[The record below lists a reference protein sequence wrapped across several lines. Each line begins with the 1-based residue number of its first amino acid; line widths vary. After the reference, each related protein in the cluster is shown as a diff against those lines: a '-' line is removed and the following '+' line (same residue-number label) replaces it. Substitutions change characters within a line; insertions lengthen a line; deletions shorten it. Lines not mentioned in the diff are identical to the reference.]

1 MNHRLN
7 MLKSII
13 VAKADNQVIGNNN
26 QMPWHL
32 PNDLKHFR
40 QTTLGHHVVMG
51 RKTFESLPKT
61 LTGRKVI
68 IVSHNPNYEA
78 LGCMMAKSLIEALS
92 IAEQAGE
99 TEVFIAGG
107 GSVYQE
113 ALPLADQIY
122 LTEIKASI
130 PGDTF
135 FPLLDAKVWTEVGR
149 TCHDSDDQHVYGYDF
164 VKLVRNH

>member
-1 MNHRLN
+1 
-7 MLKSII
+7 MLISII

-51 RKTFESLPKT
+51 RKTFESLPKM

-68 IVSHNPNYEA
+68 VVSHNPHYEA
-78 LGCMMAKSLIEALS
+78 SGCMIAKSLTEALA
-92 IAEQAGE
+92 IAEKAAE

-107 GSVYQE
+107 GTIYQE
-113 ALPLADQIY
+113 ALPLADHIY
-122 LTEIKASI
+122 LTQIKATI

-135 FPLLDAKVWTEVGR
+135 FPLLEKDKWVEVER
-149 TCHDSDDQHVYGYDF
+149 ISHKPDEHHAYAYDF
-164 VKLVRNH
+164 VQLISNH

>member
-1 MNHRLN
+1 

-40 QTTLGHHVVMG
+40 QTTLGHHVIMG
-51 RKTFESLPKT
+51 RKTFESLPKA
-61 LTGRKVI
+61 LSGRKLIV
-68 IVSHNPNYEA
+68 VSHNPHYEA
-78 LGCMMAKSLIEALS
+78 SGSMTAKSLIEALAL
-92 IAEQAGE
+92 AEQAGE

-113 ALPLADQIY
+113 ALSLVDQIY
-122 LTEIKASI
+122 LTEIKASMA
-130 PGDTF
+130 GDTF
-135 FPLLDAKVWTEVGR
+135 FPLLDKNEWIEVER
-149 TCHDSDDQHVYGYDF
+149 VAHKPDDQHVYGYDF
-164 VKLVRNH
+164 VKLVRRY